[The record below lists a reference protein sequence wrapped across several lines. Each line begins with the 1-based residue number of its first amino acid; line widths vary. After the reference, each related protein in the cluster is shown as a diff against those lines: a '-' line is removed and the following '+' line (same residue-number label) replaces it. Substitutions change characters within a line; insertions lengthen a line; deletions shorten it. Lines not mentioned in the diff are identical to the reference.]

1 MKKSNKNIL
10 TYSSAVKAMSHLDEV
25 DIHPGNSQRNLDAA
39 YERLVDIKTIS
50 QIAVDESIDEKMSV
64 YKPKKARQ
72 YRSNQGRSPE
82 KMEKIYKGCFW
93 VTLVGLLLI
102 LVFLLQGYIMT
113 ATL

>member
-10 TYSSAVKAMSHLDEV
+10 IYSSAVKALAHLDEV
-25 DIHPGNSQRNLDAA
+25 DINPGSSQRNLDGA

-50 QIAVDESIDEKMSV
+50 QIAIDESLDEKMTV
-64 YKPKKARQ
+64 YTPKKTRQ

-93 VTLVGLLLI
+93 AI
-102 LVFLLQGYIMT
+102 LVALFCIASVGIYNIMSV
-113 ATL
+113 